1 MPTLLTQQKADLPTE
16 VEKSACF
23 CARPA
28 YGECAR
34 CNGPG
39 RCNSPDSRHGAVML
53 PVRILPSHR
62 SQFCNGGVSSLR
74 RMPLQIRS
82 CAHSAGRAGFVPISF
97 APLPD
102 PQKGLRQAATPDQ
115 QAIFIF
121 YFIIGIQGNKVNPPQ
136 RLIST
141 GNDDCIPFQTKEAA
155 PPSDEAASF
164 YSFVPFI
171 LNPAGSPAPSRPH
184 GGASSC

>member
-1 MPTLLTQQKADLPTE
+1 ML
-16 VEKSACF
+16 SA
-23 CARPA
+23 RIA

-39 RCNSPDSRHGAVML
+39 RCNSPDSRHGAIML

-121 YFIIGIQGNKVNPPQ
+121 HFIIGIQGNKVNPRSGLFPRETTIAYRFRQ
-136 RLIST
+136 KRLLRHLTKQPLST
-141 GNDDCIPFQTKEAA
+141 VSCRLL
-155 PPSDEAASF
+155 SL
-164 YSFVPFI
+164 I
-171 LNPAGSPAPSRPH
+171 L
-184 GGASSC
+184 

>member
-39 RCNSPDSRHGAVML
+39 RCNSPDSRHGAIML

-121 YFIIGIQGNKVNPPQ
+121 HFIIGIQGNKVNPRSGLFPRETTIAYRFRQ
-136 RLIST
+136 KRLLRHLTKQPLST
-141 GNDDCIPFQTKEAA
+141 VSCRL
-155 PPSDEAASF
+155 SL
-164 YSFVPFI
+164 I
-171 LNPAGSPAPSRPH
+171 L
-184 GGASSC
+184 

>member
-1 MPTLLTQQKADLPTE
+1 MPALLTQQKADLPTE

-121 YFIIGIQGNKVNPPQ
+121 HFIIGIQGNKVNPRSGLFPRETTIAYRFRQ
-136 RLIST
+136 KRLLRHLTKQPLST
-141 GNDDCIPFQTKEAA
+141 VSCRLL
-155 PPSDEAASF
+155 SL
-164 YSFVPFI
+164 I
-171 LNPAGSPAPSRPH
+171 L
-184 GGASSC
+184 

>member
-1 MPTLLTQQKADLPTE
+1 MPALLTQQKADLPTE

-74 RMPLQIRS
+74 QMPLQIRS

-121 YFIIGIQGNKVNPPQ
+121 YFIIGIQGNKVNPRSGLFPRETTIAYRFRQ
-136 RLIST
+136 KRLLRHLTKQPLST
-141 GNDDCIPFQTKEAA
+141 VSCRLL
-155 PPSDEAASF
+155 SL
-164 YSFVPFI
+164 I
-171 LNPAGSPAPSRPH
+171 L
-184 GGASSC
+184 

>member
-1 MPTLLTQQKADLPTE
+1 MPALLTQQKADLPTE

-39 RCNSPDSRHGAVML
+39 RCNSPDSRHGAIML

-115 QAIFIF
+115 QAIFILH
-121 YFIIGIQGNKVNPPQ
+121 FIIGIQGNKVNPRSGLFPRETTIAYRFRQ
-136 RLIST
+136 KRLLRHLTKQPLST
-141 GNDDCIPFQTKEAA
+141 VSCRLL
-155 PPSDEAASF
+155 SL
-164 YSFVPFI
+164 I
-171 LNPAGSPAPSRPH
+171 L
-184 GGASSC
+184 

>member
-1 MPTLLTQQKADLPTE
+1 MPALLTQQKADLPTE

-121 YFIIGIQGNKVNPPQ
+121 HFIIGIQGNKVNPRSGLFPRETTIAYRFRQ
-136 RLIST
+136 KRLLRHLTKQPLST
-141 GNDDCIPFQTKEAA
+141 VSCRL
-155 PPSDEAASF
+155 SL
-164 YSFVPFI
+164 I
-171 LNPAGSPAPSRPH
+171 L
-184 GGASSC
+184 

>member
-1 MPTLLTQQKADLPTE
+1 MPALLTQQKADLPTE

-39 RCNSPDSRHGAVML
+39 RCNSPDSHHGAIML

-121 YFIIGIQGNKVNPPQ
+121 HFIIGIQGNKVNPRSGLFPRETTIAYRFRQ
-136 RLIST
+136 KRLLRHLTKQPLST
-141 GNDDCIPFQTKEAA
+141 VSCRLL
-155 PPSDEAASF
+155 SL
-164 YSFVPFI
+164 I
-171 LNPAGSPAPSRPH
+171 L
-184 GGASSC
+184 

>member
-1 MPTLLTQQKADLPTE
+1 MPALLTQQKADLPTE

-39 RCNSPDSRHGAVML
+39 RCNSPDSRHGAIML

-121 YFIIGIQGNKVNPPQ
+121 HFIIGIQGNKVNPRSGLFPRETTIAYRFRQ
-136 RLIST
+136 KWLLRHLTKQPLSTVSCRLLSL
-141 GNDDCIPFQTKEAA
+141 
-155 PPSDEAASF
+155 
-164 YSFVPFI
+164 I
-171 LNPAGSPAPSRPH
+171 L
-184 GGASSC
+184 

>member
-1 MPTLLTQQKADLPTE
+1 MPALLTQQKADLPTE

-39 RCNSPDSRHGAVML
+39 RCNSPDSRHGAIML

-115 QAIFIF
+115 QAKFIF
-121 YFIIGIQGNKVNPPQ
+121 HFIIGIQGNKVNPRSGLFPRETTIAYRFRQ
-136 RLIST
+136 KRLLRHLTKQPLST
-141 GNDDCIPFQTKEAA
+141 VSCRLL
-155 PPSDEAASF
+155 SL
-164 YSFVPFI
+164 I
-171 LNPAGSPAPSRPH
+171 L
-184 GGASSC
+184 

>member
-1 MPTLLTQQKADLPTE
+1 MPAPLTQQKADLPTE

-39 RCNSPDSRHGAVML
+39 RCNSPDSRHGAIML

-121 YFIIGIQGNKVNPPQ
+121 HFIIGIQGNKVNPRSGLFPRETTIAYRFRQ
-136 RLIST
+136 KRLLRHLTKQPLST
-141 GNDDCIPFQTKEAA
+141 VSCRLL
-155 PPSDEAASF
+155 SL
-164 YSFVPFI
+164 I
-171 LNPAGSPAPSRPH
+171 L
-184 GGASSC
+184 

>member
-1 MPTLLTQQKADLPTE
+1 MPALLTQQKADLPTE

-121 YFIIGIQGNKVNPPQ
+121 HFIIGIQGNKVNPRSGLFPRETTIAYRFGQ
-136 RLIST
+136 KRLLRHLTKQPLST
-141 GNDDCIPFQTKEAA
+141 VSCRLL
-155 PPSDEAASF
+155 SL
-164 YSFVPFI
+164 I
-171 LNPAGSPAPSRPH
+171 L
-184 GGASSC
+184 

>member
-1 MPTLLTQQKADLPTE
+1 MQALLTQQKADLPTE

-39 RCNSPDSRHGAVML
+39 RCNSPDSRHGAIML

-121 YFIIGIQGNKVNPPQ
+121 HFIIGIQGNKVNPRSGLFPRETTIAYRFRQ
-136 RLIST
+136 KRLLRHLTKQPLST
-141 GNDDCIPFQTKEAA
+141 VSCRLL
-155 PPSDEAASF
+155 SL
-164 YSFVPFI
+164 I
-171 LNPAGSPAPSRPH
+171 L
-184 GGASSC
+184 

>member
-1 MPTLLTQQKADLPTE
+1 MPALLTQQKADLPTE

-39 RCNSPDSRHGAVML
+39 RCNSPDSRHGAIML

-121 YFIIGIQGNKVNPPQ
+121 HFIIGIQGNKVNPRSGLFPRETTIAYRFRQ
-136 RLIST
+136 KRLLRHLTKQPLST
-141 GNDDCIPFQTKEAA
+141 VSCRL
-155 PPSDEAASF
+155 SL
-164 YSFVPFI
+164 I
-171 LNPAGSPAPSRPH
+171 L
-184 GGASSC
+184 

>member
-1 MPTLLTQQKADLPTE
+1 MPALLTQQKADLPTE

-39 RCNSPDSRHGAVML
+39 RCNSPDSRHGAIML

-121 YFIIGIQGNKVNPPQ
+121 HFIIGIQGNKVNPRSGLFPRETTIAYRFGQ
-136 RLIST
+136 KRLLRHLTKQPLST
-141 GNDDCIPFQTKEAA
+141 VSCRLL
-155 PPSDEAASF
+155 SL
-164 YSFVPFI
+164 I
-171 LNPAGSPAPSRPH
+171 L
-184 GGASSC
+184 

>member
-1 MPTLLTQQKADLPTE
+1 MPALLTQQKADLPTE

-39 RCNSPDSRHGAVML
+39 RCNSPDSRHGAIML

-121 YFIIGIQGNKVNPPQ
+121 HFIIGIQGNKVNPRSGLFPRETTIAYRFRQ
-136 RLIST
+136 KRLLRHLTKQPLST
-141 GNDDCIPFQTKEAA
+141 VSCHLL
-155 PPSDEAASF
+155 SL
-164 YSFVPFI
+164 I
-171 LNPAGSPAPSRPH
+171 L
-184 GGASSC
+184 

>member
-23 CARPA
+23 CAHPA

-121 YFIIGIQGNKVNPPQ
+121 HFIIGIQGNKVNPRSGLFPRETTIAYRFRQ
-136 RLIST
+136 KRLLRHLTKKPLST
-141 GNDDCIPFQTKEAA
+141 VSCRLL
-155 PPSDEAASF
+155 SL
-164 YSFVPFI
+164 I
-171 LNPAGSPAPSRPH
+171 L
-184 GGASSC
+184 

>member
-1 MPTLLTQQKADLPTE
+1 MPALLTQQKADLPTE

-39 RCNSPDSRHGAVML
+39 RCNSPDSRHGAIML

-121 YFIIGIQGNKVNPPQ
+121 HFIIGIQGNKVNPRSGLFPRETTIAYRFRQ
-136 RLIST
+136 KRLLRHLTKQPLST
-141 GNDDCIPFQTKEAA
+141 VSCRLL
-155 PPSDEAASF
+155 SL
-164 YSFVPFI
+164 I
-171 LNPAGSPAPSRPH
+171 L
-184 GGASSC
+184 

>member
-1 MPTLLTQQKADLPTE
+1 MPALLTQQKADLPTE

-39 RCNSPDSRHGAVML
+39 RCNSPDSRHGAIML

-102 PQKGLRQAATPDQ
+102 PQKCLRQAATPDQ

-121 YFIIGIQGNKVNPPQ
+121 HFIIGIQGNKVNPRSGLFPRETTIAYRFRQ
-136 RLIST
+136 KRLLRHLTKQPLST
-141 GNDDCIPFQTKEAA
+141 VSCRLL
-155 PPSDEAASF
+155 SL
-164 YSFVPFI
+164 I
-171 LNPAGSPAPSRPH
+171 L
-184 GGASSC
+184 

>member
-1 MPTLLTQQKADLPTE
+1 MPALLTQQKADLPTE

-39 RCNSPDSRHGAVML
+39 RCNSPDSRHGAIML

-115 QAIFIF
+115 PAIFIF
-121 YFIIGIQGNKVNPPQ
+121 HFIIGIQGNKVNPRSGLFPRETTIAYRFRQ
-136 RLIST
+136 KRLLRHLTKQPLST
-141 GNDDCIPFQTKEAA
+141 VSCRLL
-155 PPSDEAASF
+155 SL
-164 YSFVPFI
+164 I
-171 LNPAGSPAPSRPH
+171 L
-184 GGASSC
+184 

>member
-34 CNGPG
+34 WNGPG

-121 YFIIGIQGNKVNPPQ
+121 HFIIGIQGNKVNPRSGLFPRETTIAYRFRQ
-136 RLIST
+136 KRLLRHLTKQPLST
-141 GNDDCIPFQTKEAA
+141 VSCRLL
-155 PPSDEAASF
+155 SL
-164 YSFVPFI
+164 I
-171 LNPAGSPAPSRPH
+171 L
-184 GGASSC
+184 

>member
-1 MPTLLTQQKADLPTE
+1 MPALLTQQKADLPTE

-82 CAHSAGRAGFVPISF
+82 CAHSAGRAGFVPFSF

-121 YFIIGIQGNKVNPPQ
+121 HLIIGIQGNKVNP
-136 RLIST
+136 RSGLFST
-141 GNDDCIPFQTKEAA
+141 AGRVRRGKEPFRVGGTAEMRRGRGST
-155 PPSDEAASF
+155 PPA
-164 YSFVPFI
+164 
-171 LNPAGSPAPSRPH
+171 
-184 GGASSC
+184 

>member
-1 MPTLLTQQKADLPTE
+1 MPALLTQQKADLPTE

-121 YFIIGIQGNKVNPPQ
+121 YFIIGIQGNKVNPRSGLFPRETTIAYRFRQ
-136 RLIST
+136 KRLLRHLTKQPLST
-141 GNDDCIPFQTKEAA
+141 VSCRL
-155 PPSDEAASF
+155 SL
-164 YSFVPFI
+164 I
-171 LNPAGSPAPSRPH
+171 L
-184 GGASSC
+184 

>member
-1 MPTLLTQQKADLPTE
+1 MPALLTQQKADLPTE

-39 RCNSPDSRHGAVML
+39 RCNSPDSRHGAIML

-82 CAHSAGRAGFVPISF
+82 CAHSAGRVGFVPISF

-121 YFIIGIQGNKVNPPQ
+121 HFIIGIQGNKVNPRSGLFPRETTIAYRFRQ
-136 RLIST
+136 KRLLRHLTKQPLST
-141 GNDDCIPFQTKEAA
+141 VSCCL
-155 PPSDEAASF
+155 SL
-164 YSFVPFI
+164 I
-171 LNPAGSPAPSRPH
+171 L
-184 GGASSC
+184 

>member
-1 MPTLLTQQKADLPTE
+1 MPQQKADLPTE

-39 RCNSPDSRHGAVML
+39 RCNSPDSRHGAIML

-121 YFIIGIQGNKVNPPQ
+121 HFIIGIQGNKVNPRSGLFPRETTIAYRFRQ
-136 RLIST
+136 KRLLRHLTKQPLST
-141 GNDDCIPFQTKEAA
+141 VSCRLL
-155 PPSDEAASF
+155 SL
-164 YSFVPFI
+164 I
-171 LNPAGSPAPSRPH
+171 L
-184 GGASSC
+184 

>member
-1 MPTLLTQQKADLPTE
+1 MPALLTQQKADLPTE

-39 RCNSPDSRHGAVML
+39 RCNSPDSRHGAIML

-121 YFIIGIQGNKVNPPQ
+121 YFIIGIQGNKVNPRSGLFPRETTIAYRFRQ
-136 RLIST
+136 KRLLRHLTKQPLST
-141 GNDDCIPFQTKEAA
+141 VSCRLL
-155 PPSDEAASF
+155 SL
-164 YSFVPFI
+164 I
-171 LNPAGSPAPSRPH
+171 L
-184 GGASSC
+184 

>member
-1 MPTLLTQQKADLPTE
+1 MPALLTRQKADLPTE

-39 RCNSPDSRHGAVML
+39 RCNSPDSRHGAIML

-121 YFIIGIQGNKVNPPQ
+121 HFIIGIQGNKVNPRSGLFPRETTIAYRFRQ
-136 RLIST
+136 KRLLRHLTKQPLST
-141 GNDDCIPFQTKEAA
+141 VSCRLL
-155 PPSDEAASF
+155 SL
-164 YSFVPFI
+164 I
-171 LNPAGSPAPSRPH
+171 L
-184 GGASSC
+184 

>member
-1 MPTLLTQQKADLPTE
+1 MPALLTQQKADLPTE

-23 CARPA
+23 CARPE

-39 RCNSPDSRHGAVML
+39 RCNSPDSRHGAIML

-121 YFIIGIQGNKVNPPQ
+121 HFIIGIQGNKVNPRSGLFPRETTIAYRFRQ
-136 RLIST
+136 KRLLRHLTKQPLST
-141 GNDDCIPFQTKEAA
+141 VSCRLL
-155 PPSDEAASF
+155 SL
-164 YSFVPFI
+164 I
-171 LNPAGSPAPSRPH
+171 L
-184 GGASSC
+184 

>member
-1 MPTLLTQQKADLPTE
+1 MPALLTQQKADLPTE

-39 RCNSPDSRHGAVML
+39 RCNSPDSRHGAIML

-62 SQFCNGGVSSLR
+62 SQFCNGGVSPLR

-121 YFIIGIQGNKVNPPQ
+121 HFIIGIQGNKVNPRSGLFPRETTIAYRFRQ
-136 RLIST
+136 KRLLRHLTKQPLST
-141 GNDDCIPFQTKEAA
+141 VSCRLL
-155 PPSDEAASF
+155 SL
-164 YSFVPFI
+164 I
-171 LNPAGSPAPSRPH
+171 L
-184 GGASSC
+184 

>member
-1 MPTLLTQQKADLPTE
+1 MPALLTQQKADLPTE

-34 CNGPG
+34 CNDPG
-39 RCNSPDSRHGAVML
+39 RCNSPDSRHGAIML

-121 YFIIGIQGNKVNPPQ
+121 HFIIGIQGNKVNPRSGLFPRETTIAYRFRQ
-136 RLIST
+136 KRLLRHLTKQPLST
-141 GNDDCIPFQTKEAA
+141 VSCRLL
-155 PPSDEAASF
+155 SL
-164 YSFVPFI
+164 I
-171 LNPAGSPAPSRPH
+171 L
-184 GGASSC
+184 

>member
-1 MPTLLTQQKADLPTE
+1 MPALLTQQKADLPTE

-121 YFIIGIQGNKVNPPQ
+121 YFIIGIQGNKVNPRSGLFPRETTIAYRFRQ
-136 RLIST
+136 KRLLRHLTKQPLST
-141 GNDDCIPFQTKEAA
+141 VSCRLL
-155 PPSDEAASF
+155 SL
-164 YSFVPFI
+164 I
-171 LNPAGSPAPSRPH
+171 L
-184 GGASSC
+184 

>member
-1 MPTLLTQQKADLPTE
+1 MPALLTQQKADLPTE

-39 RCNSPDSRHGAVML
+39 RCNSPDSRHGAIML

-74 RMPLQIRS
+74 RKPLQIRS

-121 YFIIGIQGNKVNPPQ
+121 HFIIGIQGNKVNPRSGLFPRETTIAYRFRQ
-136 RLIST
+136 KRLLRHLTKQPLST
-141 GNDDCIPFQTKEAA
+141 VSCRLL
-155 PPSDEAASF
+155 SL
-164 YSFVPFI
+164 I
-171 LNPAGSPAPSRPH
+171 L
-184 GGASSC
+184 

>member
-1 MPTLLTQQKADLPTE
+1 MPALLTQQKADLPTE

-39 RCNSPDSRHGAVML
+39 RCNSPDSRHGAIML

-121 YFIIGIQGNKVNPPQ
+121 HFIIGIQGNKVNPRSGLFPRETTIAYRFRQ
-136 RLIST
+136 KRLLRHLTKQPLST
-141 GNDDCIPFQTKEAA
+141 VSCCL
-155 PPSDEAASF
+155 SL
-164 YSFVPFI
+164 I
-171 LNPAGSPAPSRPH
+171 L
-184 GGASSC
+184 

>member
-1 MPTLLTQQKADLPTE
+1 MPALLTQQKADLPTE

-39 RCNSPDSRHGAVML
+39 RCNSPDSRHGAIML

-97 APLPD
+97 APLPA

-121 YFIIGIQGNKVNPPQ
+121 HFIIGIQGNKVNPRSGLFPRETTIAYRFRQ
-136 RLIST
+136 KRLLRHLTKQPLST
-141 GNDDCIPFQTKEAA
+141 VSCCL
-155 PPSDEAASF
+155 SL
-164 YSFVPFI
+164 I
-171 LNPAGSPAPSRPH
+171 L
-184 GGASSC
+184 

>member
-39 RCNSPDSRHGAVML
+39 RCNSPDSRHGAIML

-121 YFIIGIQGNKVNPPQ
+121 HFIIGIQGNKVNPRSGLFPRETTIAYRFRQ
-136 RLIST
+136 KRLLRHLTKQPLST
-141 GNDDCIPFQTKEAA
+141 VSCCL
-155 PPSDEAASF
+155 SL
-164 YSFVPFI
+164 I
-171 LNPAGSPAPSRPH
+171 L
-184 GGASSC
+184 

>member
-1 MPTLLTQQKADLPTE
+1 MPALLTQQKADLPTE
-16 VEKSACF
+16 VEKAACF

-39 RCNSPDSRHGAVML
+39 RCNSPDSRHGAIML

-121 YFIIGIQGNKVNPPQ
+121 HFIIGIQGNKVNPRSDLFPRETTIAYRFRQ
-136 RLIST
+136 KRLLRHLTKQPLST
-141 GNDDCIPFQTKEAA
+141 VSCRLL
-155 PPSDEAASF
+155 SL
-164 YSFVPFI
+164 I
-171 LNPAGSPAPSRPH
+171 L
-184 GGASSC
+184 

>member
-39 RCNSPDSRHGAVML
+39 RCNSPDSRHGAIML

-121 YFIIGIQGNKVNPPQ
+121 HFIIGIQGNKVNPRSGLFPRETTIAYRFRQ
-136 RLIST
+136 KRLLRHLTKQPLST
-141 GNDDCIPFQTKEAA
+141 VSCRLL
-155 PPSDEAASF
+155 SL
-164 YSFVPFI
+164 I
-171 LNPAGSPAPSRPH
+171 L
-184 GGASSC
+184 

>member
-1 MPTLLTQQKADLPTE
+1 MPALLTQQKADLPTE

-39 RCNSPDSRHGAVML
+39 RCNSPDSRHGAIML

-121 YFIIGIQGNKVNPPQ
+121 HFIIGIQGNKVNPRSGLFPRETTIAYRFGQ
-136 RLIST
+136 KRLLRHLTKQPLST
-141 GNDDCIPFQTKEAA
+141 VSCRL
-155 PPSDEAASF
+155 SL
-164 YSFVPFI
+164 I
-171 LNPAGSPAPSRPH
+171 L
-184 GGASSC
+184 

>member
-1 MPTLLTQQKADLPTE
+1 MPALLTQQKADLPTE

-39 RCNSPDSRHGAVML
+39 RCNSPDSRHGAIML

-121 YFIIGIQGNKVNPPQ
+121 HFLIGIQGNKVNPRSGLFPRETTIAYRFRQ
-136 RLIST
+136 KRLLRHLTKQPLST
-141 GNDDCIPFQTKEAA
+141 VSCRLL
-155 PPSDEAASF
+155 SL
-164 YSFVPFI
+164 I
-171 LNPAGSPAPSRPH
+171 L
-184 GGASSC
+184 

>member
-1 MPTLLTQQKADLPTE
+1 MPALLTQQKADLPTE
-16 VEKSACF
+16 VEKSARF

-39 RCNSPDSRHGAVML
+39 RCNSPDSRHGAIML

-121 YFIIGIQGNKVNPPQ
+121 HFIIGIQGNKVNPRSGLFPRETTIAYRFRQ
-136 RLIST
+136 KRLLRHLTKQPLST
-141 GNDDCIPFQTKEAA
+141 VSCRLL
-155 PPSDEAASF
+155 SL
-164 YSFVPFI
+164 I
-171 LNPAGSPAPSRPH
+171 L
-184 GGASSC
+184 

>member
-121 YFIIGIQGNKVNPPQ
+121 HFIIGIQGNKVNPRSGLFPRETTIAYRFRQ
-136 RLIST
+136 KRLLRHLTKQPLST
-141 GNDDCIPFQTKEAA
+141 VSCRLL
-155 PPSDEAASF
+155 SL
-164 YSFVPFI
+164 I
-171 LNPAGSPAPSRPH
+171 L
-184 GGASSC
+184 